1 MAKTQAKA
9 KQQAEAEVLLFENYL
24 FSSYTLSCKHN
35 RRCSKKCTKSKYDCV
50 NEVIWLMT
58 MKMELKMKNI
68 SSWYDKNW
76 PKSRHGHKYTKYK
89 MRLSIKMV
97 YMY

>member
-1 MAKTQAKA
+1 MYKKQVRLCKWGYMANDN
-9 KQQAEAEVLLFENYL
+9 ENG
-24 FSSYTLSCKHN
+24 
-35 RRCSKKCTKSKYDCV
+35 V
-50 NEVIWLMT
+50 ENE
-58 MKMELKMKNI
+58 NI